1 MTSGASADSQPTP
14 SKSHK
19 PRRFGGLMELA
30 EYLRGRREES
40 YGLALLI
47 FGAAVVLRVVLDAVI
62 ADRLPFITF
71 FPAVLLATYLCGLWP
86 GSMILVLSAFTGA
99 FWSVGDTVVF
109 RSVGLALFLAI
120 AGINVALVHYLQSA
134 FARLRAQDRQLALI
148 NEELKH
154 RIKNLF
160 SITNAICQQS
170 IRSGAPVE
178 EMSRAVSGRIQAI
191 AAAQDLLS
199 VTATRGADLAELVA
213 VLVHSL
219 APEPSRLRIDG
230 GSVLLPA
237 EATTPFAL
245 VLHELGTNAIK
256 YGAWSVERGY
266 VAVSWSVAGGEL
278 AFRWR
283 EHGELSIAPPLR
295 EGFGTKLIKDGLA
308 GASVQHDVKADG
320 LECLIRMSLAA

>member
-1 MTSGASADSQPTP
+1 
-14 SKSHK
+14 
-19 PRRFGGLMELA
+19 MELA

-47 FGAAVVLRVVLDAVI
+47 FGAAVLVRVALDAVI

-86 GSMILVLSAFTGA
+86 GSMVLVLSAFTGA
-99 FWSVGDTVVF
+99 FWSVGDTAVF
-109 RSVGLALFLAI
+109 RIVSLALFLAI

-134 FARLRAQDRQLALI
+134 FARLRAQDHQLALI
-148 NEELKH
+148 NQELKH
-154 RIKNLF
+154 RIKNSVLDHQCHMP
-160 SITNAICQQS
+160 AIDQIGRAC
-170 IRSGAPVE
+170 RGDVESGEWSHPGYRGGARPPE
-178 EMSRAVSGRIQAI
+178 CNC
-191 AAAQDLLS
+191 D
-199 VTATRGADLAELVA
+199 TRRRLAELVA
-213 VLVHSL
+213 VLVRSL

-230 GSVLLPA
+230 GSVLLPVQ
-237 EATTPFAL
+237 ATTPFAL

-266 VAVSWSVAGGEL
+266 VAVSWSVADGEL

-295 EGFGTKLIKDGLA
+295 EGFGSKLIKDGLA

-320 LECLIRMSLAA
+320 LECLIRMSLTA